1 MISAEKF
8 RVRVVKEDQ
17 GMRLDQFL
25 AARVPD
31 LSRRRARVILEIGGV
46 FVDRTRVKVAS
57 RKVKEGQLVEV
68 VRGGALDR
76 ATKKIGKTARAKDAA
91 KLPEHSLLFEDE
103 HILVVAK
110 PAGLLTAPTPES
122 DRGNLSDLLAR
133 ERGTRIFVVHRIDLD
148 TSGILVFAKSEDA
161 NKELSHTFKE
171 HAIERQYLAVVDGLW
186 PEELTKID
194 QDVGEKTAISHF
206 QVVEQIADR
215 ATLLQVRLE
224 TGRTH
229 QIRIHASGAGYPVLG
244 DKQYGHV
251 SDLAPPRMALHAKH
265 LSFTHPMTGTPQSFD
280 CPLPSDLDSWL
291 TKLRS
296 DLS

>member
-1 MISAEKF
+1 VISAEKF
-8 RVRVVKEDQ
+8 RVRVAKEDQ

-76 ATKKIGKTARAKDAA
+76 ATKSTGKDARAKDASR
-91 KLPEHSLLFEDE
+91 LPDTALLFEDDE
-103 HILVVAK
+103 IIVVAK

-122 DRGNLSDLLAR
+122 DRGNLADMLSR
-133 ERGTRIFVVHRIDLD
+133 ERGIRVFVVHRIDLD
-148 TSGILVFAKSEDA
+148 TSGILVFAKSEDC
-161 NKELSHTFKE
+161 NRELSHIFKE
-171 HAIERQYLAVVDGLW
+171 HAIQRKYIAVVDGIW
-186 PEELTKID
+186 PEDLLQID
-194 QDVGEKTAISHF
+194 EEVNGKSARSHF
-206 QVVEQIADR
+206 KILETIGDR
-215 ATLLQVRLE
+215 ATVLQVQLE

-244 DKQYGHV
+244 DKQYGKL
-251 SDLAPPRMALHAKH
+251 SDLAPPRMALHATH
-265 LSFTHPMTGTPQSFD
+265 LSFAHPMSGAPQSFD
-280 CPLPSDLDSWL
+280 SPLPSDLDNWL
-291 TKLRS
+291 TTLRANA
-296 DLS
+296 